1 VRLKSLEI
9 KGFKSFAD
17 RTVIH
22 FSDDVLGIVGPN
34 GCGKSNVV
42 DAIRWVL
49 GEQKTKELRSEKMDN
64 VIFNGTKDRKP
75 AGVAEVALTLENTR
89 NLLPTEYHTVTIK
102 RLLYRTGESEY
113 RINDVKCRL
122 KDITNLLGDTGMGSD
137 SYAIIALGMV
147 DDLLSDREDAR
158 RRLFEQ
164 ASGIGKY
171 KVRKKET
178 LAKLE
183 SADADLSRVE
193 DLLFEIDA
201 NLKTLEKQARRAKR
215 YFELK
220 DEYKAIS
227 VELAVHRL
235 AGYRKTYRELGEQ
248 IETEEK
254 RRAELDAQINLA
266 ESELEKEK
274 FGTLEQEKALAE
286 RQRGLNQLVGRIRNL
301 ENDKKVLSQKSLF
314 VLESGT
320 KLDDRIAAAERRAAQ
335 LVQDVERNSALLADE
350 NAVLAALAVSLEQAR
365 AEAERIRAGH
375 AAAKGELDG
384 FLRSQQEADRRVFEL
399 EKERAVCA
407 SRQENHRR
415 DIERLKEGLE
425 RRREDLLIVRKQH
438 DELGE
443 KQRAQEAAV
452 QQFEEQ
458 EAKRTADIADWEKQL
473 EQLREESARIN
484 RALDAK
490 RNEHKLTKSLV
501 ENLEGF
507 PESIRFLATSG
518 QWKSKAPLL
527 SDIFYTQ
534 ENYRTAIENYLEPY
548 LNHYVVPDRAS
559 AVEAIRLLERSQKGK
574 ANFFLLEEVAEAPE
588 PPALLLDALPALS
601 VIETDAP
608 YRPLARVLLGNVFFS
623 DAPLPEL
630 LEFSRRHPEVVLLSP
645 KGNVVKRRFS
655 IGGGSVGL
663 FEGKRIGRQKN
674 LEVLEADIAKFEAKA
689 SELQSKLAETQAS
702 LQSLRQAALGPRIA
716 QEKSALE
723 RIHREKLSLQGQLD
737 SFERFEADTREKSAQ
752 AAEALEELSRTADR
766 LSADWQTAA
775 GEAETLRA
783 RIATADSSFRSVAEE
798 LGAANTAFN
807 QLNIEHI
814 RQQNKIGGYEREL
827 GFLQRQ
833 LNDTRRQVDDDR
845 RARLE
850 ADAELGRVQTDVADI
865 DRSLSELYEERR
877 SAEKRLGEAE
887 TAYYASR
894 GGVNQREDA
903 LRQLNRQ
910 RQDCLSLLG
919 NLQNRFNDVKLE
931 LASLNE
937 RLRVEFEL
945 QVDELLERD
954 PDPQFQRE
962 ELEIRVEK
970 TRAALAN
977 FGEVNPMA
985 MEAYDEMKVR
995 HDFIQAQREDLLRAK
1010 EALLQTIAEIDA
1022 TARERFN
1029 TAFAQVRDNFQLVFR
1044 SLFTEGDTCDLV
1056 LTDAENPLESHI
1068 NIIAK
1073 PKGKRP
1079 QTINQLSGG
1088 EKTLT
1093 ATALLF
1099 SLYLLKPAPFCVFDE
1114 VDAPLDD
1121 ANIDKFNRIIRKF
1134 SDKSQFIIVTHNKQT
1149 MAAVDIIYGVTMQK
1163 SGVSQ
1168 VVPVDFRSL

>member
-1 VRLKSLEI
+1 MRLKSLEI

-49 GEQKTKELRSEKMDN
+49 GEQKTKELRSEKMEN
-64 VIFNGTKDRKP
+64 VIFNGTKDRKQ
-75 AGVAEVALTLENTR
+75 AGVAEVALTFENTR

-113 RINDVKCRL
+113 RINEVKCRL
-122 KDITNLLGDTGMGSD
+122 KDITNLLGDTGMGPD

-147 DDLLSDREDAR
+147 DDLLNDREDAR

-171 KVRKKET
+171 KLRKKET

-183 SADADLSRVE
+183 SAEADLARVE

-220 DEYKAIS
+220 EEYRTCS
-227 VELAVHRL
+227 LELAVHRL
-235 AGYRKTYRELGEQ
+235 AGYKKTYKEIEGQ
-248 IETEEK
+248 IALEEN
-254 RRAELDAQINLA
+254 RRVLLDNDLNKAEAL
-266 ESELEKEK
+266 LEKEK
-274 FGTLEQEKALAE
+274 LGTLEQEKALAE
-286 RQRGLNQLVGRIRNL
+286 RQRALNQLVGRIRNL

-320 KLDDRIAAAERRAAQ
+320 KLDERIAAAERRADQ
-335 LVQDVERNSALLADE
+335 LMADVERNTALLAEE
-350 NAVLAALAVSLEQAR
+350 NAVLAALSESLEKAR
-365 AEAERIRAGH
+365 SEAERIRSGH
-375 AAAKGELDG
+375 AAVKGELDQ
-384 FLRSQQEADRRVFEL
+384 FLRSQQEADRQVFEL
-399 EKERAVCA
+399 EKQRAVCA
-407 SRQENHRR
+407 SQQDNHRR
-415 DIERLKEGLE
+415 DIVRLREGIAQ
-425 RRREDLLIVRKQH
+425 RREDLAIVRQ
-438 DELGE
+438 ESRSLEE
-443 KQRAQEAAV
+443 KQRGQENLIRQLEA
-452 QQFEEQ
+452 E
-458 EAKRTADIADWEKQL
+458 EAKRMADIADLEKQL
-473 EQLREESARIN
+473 EQLREEAARTN
-484 RALDAK
+484 RGLDAK

-507 PESIRFLATSG
+507 PESIRFLAASA
-518 QWKSKAPLL
+518 QWKAKAPLL

-534 ENYRTAIENYLEPY
+534 ESYRTAIENYLEPY
-548 LNHYVVPDRAS
+548 LNYYVVPDRAA
-559 AVEAIRLLERSQKGK
+559 AVEAIRLLEMAQKGK
-574 ANFFLLEEVAEAPE
+574 ANFFLLDEVRESPDL
-588 PPALLLDALPALS
+588 PAMLLDAVPALS
-601 VIETDAP
+601 VIETDPP
-608 YRPLARVLLGNVFFS
+608 YRALARVLLGNVYFS
-623 DAPLPEL
+623 DAPLQDMLVFAEQY
-630 LEFSRRHPEVVLLSP
+630 PEVVLLAP

-655 IGGGSVGL
+655 LGGGSVGL

-674 LEVLEADIAKFEAKA
+674 LEILESEIKKFEERSA
-689 SELQSKLAETQAS
+689 EIQQKLADAQS
-702 LQSLRQAALGPRIA
+702 RLQSLRQAALGTRIG
-716 QEKSALE
+716 QEKDALN
-723 RIHREKLSLQGQLD
+723 RIHRERVSLQGQLD
-737 SFERFEADTREKSAQ
+737 SFDRFMAESEEKAAQAEEALDELSLRADTLQR
-752 AAEALEELSRTADR
+752 
-766 LSADWQTAA
+766 DWQSAA
-775 GEAETLRA
+775 GHAAGLREQIA
-783 RIATADSSFRSVAEE
+783 RADSSYRSVAEE
-798 LGAANTAFN
+798 LGAANSAFN
-807 QLNIEHI
+807 QQNIEHI

-833 LNDTRRQVDDDR
+833 LNDTRRQVEDDR
-845 RARLE
+845 KARLE
-850 ADAELGRVQTDVADI
+850 ADVELGRVQTDVTDI
-865 DRSLSELYEERR
+865 DRTLAELYEERR

-887 TAYYASR
+887 NIYYASR
-894 GGVNQREDA
+894 GGVNKQEES

-919 NLQNRFNDVKLE
+919 NLQSRFNDIKLE
-931 LASLNE
+931 LTSLNE
-937 RLRVEFEL
+937 RLKVEFEV
-945 QVDELLERD
+945 QVNDLINRD
-954 PDPQFQRE
+954 PDPAFQRE
-962 ELEIRVEK
+962 DLELRMEK

-985 MEAYDEMKVR
+985 MEAFDEMKTR
-995 HDFIQAQREDLLRAK
+995 HDFIFAQREDLFEAK
-1010 EALLQTIAEIDA
+1010 KALLQTIEEIEATA
-1022 TARERFN
+1022 TARFN
-1029 TAFAQVRDNFQLVFR
+1029 SAFEQVRENFQMVFR
-1044 SLFTEGDTCDLV
+1044 SLFTEEDTCDLV
-1056 LTDAENPLESHI
+1056 LTDADRPLESHI

-1121 ANIDKFNRIIRKF
+1121 ANIEKFNRIIRKF
-1134 SDKSQFIIVTHNKQT
+1134 SDRSQFIIVTHNKQT
-1149 MAAVDIIYGVTMQK
+1149 MAAVDLIYGVTMQK
-1163 SGVSQ
+1163 QGVSQ
-1168 VVPVDFRSL
+1168 VVPVDFRDL